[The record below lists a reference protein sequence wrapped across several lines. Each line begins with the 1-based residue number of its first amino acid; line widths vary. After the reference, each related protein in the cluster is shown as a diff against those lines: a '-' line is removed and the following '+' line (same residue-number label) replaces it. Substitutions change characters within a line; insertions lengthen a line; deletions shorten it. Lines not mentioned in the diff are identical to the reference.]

1 MSTIYSRKTNTK
13 YSKGIAHNV
22 LSYFNFSLQMLR
34 VLHLIHLLTVM
45 VNIVAIT
52 TGKRLIE
59 VKVKAAM
66 EVQLL
71 SRVDVV
77 RMMSTLC
84 VLVEVKGVE
93 IIKVSR

>member
-1 MSTIYSRKTNTK
+1 
-13 YSKGIAHNV
+13 
-22 LSYFNFSLQMLR
+22 MLR